1 MFPEDNA
8 FRKINEIQVQKQLR
22 INSGTH
28 YEKYFTY
35 SLGNRMSNNFILEI
49 EKAVENSNLIHLKG
63 ALTELF
69 ENDIN
74 GNSFYL
80 FQVLLKTIKNNGDV
94 LFKFILENLEILP
107 NNIQSKDMFGRSF
120 REQVLEQI
128 GLRLNEG
135 IIDEEIILRIVDKLD
150 EDSLCYLT
158 RKINSSTSLRINLE
172 KQIVEKTKLNIA
184 SEPFYLDDQKLT
196 NRMIIQCWSDI
207 DLDGL
212 LEYINSTLTSEY
224 NIKQLIRNFVNLDI
238 SGNFSALENSNYNYL
253 KEIIDPDQLF
263 NKLSEINSKL
273 VTEVDPENFII
284 KPKENYTSE
293 ENLEQFI
300 YWYKRNSAQ

>member
-1 MFPEDNA
+1 
-8 FRKINEIQVQKQLR
+8 
-22 INSGTH
+22 
-28 YEKYFTY
+28 
-35 SLGNRMSNNFILEI
+35 
-49 EKAVENSNLIHLKG
+49 
-63 ALTELF
+63 
-69 ENDIN
+69 
-74 GNSFYL
+74 
-80 FQVLLKTIKNNGDV
+80 
-94 LFKFILENLEILP
+94 
-107 NNIQSKDMFGRSF
+107 
-120 REQVLEQI
+120 
-128 GLRLNEG
+128 
-135 IIDEEIILRIVDKLD
+135 
-150 EDSLCYLT
+150 
-158 RKINSSTSLRINLE
+158 
-172 KQIVEKTKLNIA
+172 
-184 SEPFYLDDQKLT
+184 
-196 NRMIIQCWSDI
+196 MIIQCWSDI